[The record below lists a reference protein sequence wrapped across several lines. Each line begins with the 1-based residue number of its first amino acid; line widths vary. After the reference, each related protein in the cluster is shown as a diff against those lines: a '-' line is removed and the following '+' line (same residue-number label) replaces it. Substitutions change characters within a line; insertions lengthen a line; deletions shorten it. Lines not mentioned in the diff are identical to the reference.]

1 MEPIL
6 AAIVGAGVVAASP
19 FVPALRPV
27 AKTIVA
33 TGLTVTDKAKTAVA
47 ITGEHWLDIVAE
59 AQVEREAEAEA
70 RANAVET
77 ITIPLEE

>member
-1 MEPIL
+1 MEVF
-6 AAIVGAGVVAASP
+6 AALFGVGVVAVSP

-27 AKTIVA
+27 AKAVVA
-33 TGLTVTDKAKTAVA
+33 GGLAVTDKAKTAVA

-59 AQVEREAEAEA
+59 AQVERAAEAQA

-77 ITIPLEE
+77 ITIPLEN